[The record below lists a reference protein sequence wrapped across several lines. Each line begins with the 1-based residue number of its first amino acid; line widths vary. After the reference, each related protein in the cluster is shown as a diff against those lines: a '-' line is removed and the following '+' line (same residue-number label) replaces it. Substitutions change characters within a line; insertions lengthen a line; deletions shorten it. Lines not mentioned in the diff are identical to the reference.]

1 MKSLWMWIAT
11 SLTSPADL
19 GAGEI
24 GAAAAM
30 LGFGLAMLAWLTVVH
45 ARPAAADA
53 REHYDEA
60 A

>member
-1 MKSLWMWIAT
+1 
-11 SLTSPADL
+11 
-19 GAGEI
+19 
-24 GAAAAM
+24 M